1 MNKSFLILQQSA
13 KIINKR
19 GGNKN
24 GKVQKNDYLDIEIY
38 TFTSTLFGNCNIISD
53 VSWIQKSNGKIII
66 LFFVSHEKLQQT
78 TGICSQGN
86 KQ

>member
-1 MNKSFLILQQSA
+1 MNKLFLILQQSA

-19 GGNKN
+19 GGNKY

-53 VSWIQKSNGKIII
+53 VS
-66 LFFVSHEKLQQT
+66 
-78 TGICSQGN
+78 
-86 KQ
+86 